1 MSIYINS
8 YDAISEKNTPYQ
20 SQMHSHDFYEIYC
33 FLEGDAEYCV
43 EGRRYALHPGDMV
56 LLRKGEVHK
65 VALLSS
71 RRYHRIGVH
80 FDLGNASELP
90 QSEDLLTPFLNRP
103 SGKFNHYPAA
113 IFPDNHRIHYLQ
125 QIVKN
130 EKQGIYYLLPLLC
143 ELTDAFPILQRSE
156 LFAEKD
162 TAAPIMKYINQNLT
176 EKITLENLSQKFH
189 ISQTHL
195 NRLFRQS
202 ASTTVWEYITIK
214 RLFLAQEMLKKG
226 QSPTTVYM
234 HCGFQEYSTFY
245 RSYKRYFGIYPSKQ
259 VKASG

>member
-1 MSIYINS
+1 MDIYINS
-8 YDAISEKNTPYQ
+8 YEATSEASAPYQ
-20 SQMHSHDFYEIYC
+20 PHMHSHDLYEIYC

-43 EGRRYALHPGDMV
+43 EGRRYALRPGDMV
-56 LLRKGEVHK
+56 LLRKGEVHQ
-65 VALLSS
+65 VAMLSS
-71 RRYHRIGVH
+71 QRYRRIGVH
-80 FDLGNASELP
+80 FDFGNCSELP
-90 QSEDLLTPFLNRP
+90 QSEHLLTPFLNRP

-113 IFPDNHRIHYLQ
+113 IFPDDHRLHYLQ

-130 EKQGIYYLLPLLC
+130 EEQGIYYLLPLLC
-143 ELTDAFPILQRSE
+143 ELADAFPILQSSE

-162 TAAPIMKYINQNLT
+162 TAAPIMKYIKQHLT
-176 EKITLENLSQKFH
+176 EKLTLETLSQKFH

-214 RLFLAQEMLKKG
+214 RLFLAREMLENG
-226 QSPTTVYM
+226 QSPTAVYM

-245 RSYKRYFGIYPSKQ
+245 RAYKRHFGVSPSHR
-259 VKASG
+259 

>member
-1 MSIYINS
+1 MDIYINS
-8 YDAISEKNTPYQ
+8 YEAISDKNTPYQ

-65 VALLSS
+65 VELLSPQ
-71 RRYHRIGVH
+71 RYHRIGVH
-80 FDLGNASELP
+80 FDLGNSSELMR
-90 QSEDLLTPFLNRP
+90 SEHLLAPFLKRP

-113 IFPDNHRIHYLQ
+113 IFSDNHRLHYLR

-143 ELTDAFPILQRSE
+143 ELAEAFPILQQSE

-176 EKITLENLSQKFH
+176 ERMTLEILSQKFH

-214 RLFLAQEMLKKG
+214 RLFLAREMLENG
-226 QSPTTVYM
+226 QSPTVVYM
-234 HCGFQEYSTFY
+234 QCGFQEYSTFY
-245 RSYKRYFGIYPSKQ
+245 RAYKRYFGVSPSKR
-259 VKASG
+259 K